1 MEHGVEETTVETGII
16 TQEGIG
22 ERLME
27 IEEEGRRRRIKGGER
42 CIRRIEK
49 VEQKWRFFRFM

>member
-1 MEHGVEETTVETGII
+1 MEHGVEETTVETG
-16 TQEGIG
+16 TQEGIR